1 MKVKWATLK
10 IEDQPDDQEDE
21 NLDLEKFKFI
31 KDYFII
37 CDNLERYILLYMLI
51 KLKFITG

>member
-10 IEDQPDDQEDE
+10 IEDQPDDEEDE